1 MSFSSDIKQELNK
14 TSNLANKE
22 LVKYELVRVSN
33 YKKYRHLL
41 QLSAIINAEG
51 AVRGKRSRTLF
62 SAVSGGTACRE
73 EENSAQEQEY
83 IPPLSRGIFYMKK
96 ARQPPRL
103 FRILYC
109 RA

>member
-1 MSFSSDIKQELNK
+1 M
-14 TSNLANKE
+14 
-22 LVKYELVRVSN
+22 
-33 YKKYRHLL
+33 

-103 FRILYC
+103 FRCNVFLF
-109 RA
+109 RAVYGRAYEMLPCISAAGVNEKSI